1 MFKIG
6 KKDKHGR
13 QKWIQHRGRHL
24 RVSRTGGVALRAQTR
39 AAGINLTANTARGV
53 RVSTAAGPGTQV
65 AVQNGRFILRGRYK
79 AGPLRLNLSK
89 SGLSLSGRNK
99 LGAFNITN
107 PNRSSAKI
115 AGVQLRGRNAAQLQ
129 GIYMAFVAVGQG
141 MKLLGAMAVGLTRFL
156 IWAVDGLLRLLM
168 AVPGAVASTRRALRN
183 GYIRWRR
190 RRLASVLEALP
201 EGRDGAEAAL
211 WALHLGW
218 GRGITAAALAEVL
231 GEKAP
236 PALATVAPWLDG
248 ELAEALEGEH
258 DLDAVMAHLAAV
270 LRRELGAEALPELL
284 LSMDEVGLVLGRRTR
299 RQDRLLEVF
308 ADFAGLRM
316 EAPEEEEEAEQAS
329 PAEQSVV
336 SGQGAISEP
345 GAVSTV
351 TLTIDPNAPD
361 INSADAETLAT
372 LPGIGAARARDIIAH
387 RPFHDLDELQAISGI
402 GPATVARLREAGVRC
417 G

>member
-316 EAPEEEEEAEQAS
+316 EAPEEEG
-329 PAEQSVV
+329 VV
-336 SGQGAISEP
+336 SRQGATSEE
-345 GAVSTV
+345 STV
-351 TLTIDPNAPD
+351 TTVNLTIDPSAPD